1 MLKKI
6 FELKKKEKLKF
17 NLIHISTD
25 QFYNGKKKR
34 KNNENSKIF
43 LMNTYCRHKR
53 LAEKVC
59 LKNKS
64 LILRTNFFGK
74 SITKKNS
81 FSDWIFHSF
90 KKKRKLFLFNNVL
103 FNPIRINT
111 ITNLLSLIITK
122 NKYNF
127 SGIYNLGS
135 KGSIFKNEFAL
146 LFAKKTYVIHN
157 NYSDINVNKFLKVK
171 RSTNMSMDVNKFQ
184 KKFNLKLPNIISE
197 IENEA
202 KNYIKK

>member
-1 MLKKI
+1 M
-6 FELKKKEKLKF
+6 
-17 NLIHISTD
+17 
-25 QFYNGKKKR
+25 
-34 KNNENSKIF
+34 
-43 LMNTYCRHKR
+43 
-53 LAEKVC
+53 
-59 LKNKS
+59 
-64 LILRTNFFGK
+64 
-74 SITKKNS
+74 
-81 FSDWIFHSF
+81 
-90 KKKRKLFLFNNVL
+90 
-103 FNPIRINT
+103 
-111 ITNLLSLIITK
+111 SLIITK